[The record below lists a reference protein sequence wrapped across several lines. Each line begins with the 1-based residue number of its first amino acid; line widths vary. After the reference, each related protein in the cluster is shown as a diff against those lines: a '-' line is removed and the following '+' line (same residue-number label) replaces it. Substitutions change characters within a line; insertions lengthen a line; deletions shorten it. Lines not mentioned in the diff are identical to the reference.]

1 MVKVFIILIL
11 SVIYNLRGSF
21 VIEGC
26 LIVFGT
32 TLPPNTSSLQRP
44 VNGDDDQNDDDHD
57 DDHGVDDDLDHRSMG
72 ISRFC
77 NGPKIGHPIFLLPF
91 MPKPHNEN
99 L

>member
-1 MVKVFIILIL
+1 MA
-11 SVIYNLRGSF
+11 NLRGSF

-44 VNGDDDQNDDDHD
+44 VNGDDDGHDDQD

-77 NGPKIGHPIFLLPF
+77 NGPKIGHPFFVAIYA
-91 MPKPHNEN
+91 KTSQ
-99 L
+99 